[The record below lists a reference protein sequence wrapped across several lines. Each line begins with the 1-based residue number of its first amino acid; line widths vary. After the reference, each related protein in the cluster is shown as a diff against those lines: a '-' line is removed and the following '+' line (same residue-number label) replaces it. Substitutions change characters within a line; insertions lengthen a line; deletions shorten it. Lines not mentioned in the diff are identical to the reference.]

1 MQEIEYVTEEKV
13 DNSCEN
19 LKNLAYSAPDLSCVR
34 KASTIW
40 IIGLLKKKNTL
51 AAGNL
56 DGPDDG
62 TLTRKFNDSQRVWQA
77 QEKKKQ
83 IKGPLRGPW
92 LYWFCR
98 TTCFTVG
105 SESQRVGSL
114 GQGCNFQGSYLV
126 PDGLSRLQI
135 GFSAKVLAGCREG
148 VPSGSLSVGNNLSL
162 WRMARLRVKTS
173 QTHELS
179 TFSAVT
185 Y

>member
-1 MQEIEYVTEEKV
+1 MQRCEYVSEENV

-19 LKNLAYSAPDLSCVR
+19 LKLFACSTPDLGVR
-34 KASTIW
+34 NPVLNIVYQF
-40 IIGLLKKKNTL
+40 IGKKTL
-51 AAGNL
+51 WAAGNL